1 MTYDSLVNRGD
12 YFSAHYLAE
21 VLPKDLKSGLL
32 ATWKQ
37 REDEARAEA
46 ERAATAGADG
56 TPSEATS
63 GEPNTEALP
72 VTPRAGLRELRRRYF
87 RARSS
92 FALPEDEDGT
102 AAAQDTEDD
111 SATYDSP
118 AWGERVRTLNAE
130 VLRALG
136 YDAKPR
142 TMTVTR
148 ADQPYE
154 VRVAHAEKGL
164 VAVDCGWAAEPDA
177 ALDPEGPGRLLE
189 PVPLEG
195 RNTVPTGSKL
205 ASFLFAC
212 EDAPRYVLLLVG
224 GVVVLA
230 DRMVWGEGRYLAV
243 SLDAALQR
251 NDTRAGGELDTIA
264 ALFGADSLR
273 TPEEGGENPLAEL
286 VGKSTKHAVGV
297 SSELR
302 DGLRL
307 SVELIAGEVLA
318 RLREQGVR
326 PEDIGEL
333 PDLGKQLT
341 RESLRYLYRVLFLL
355 YAEARPELGILPA
368 DYPEYQQGYGLG
380 RLGELIAERDL
391 VDEKS
396 RQGTYLYESLDL
408 LFRKVQEGYRSRRT
422 HGPSTVE
429 TDGVEVDAVKA
440 SEDVGLRFEPLH
452 SKLFEPQSIR
462 LIGLGAIP
470 HPHDDSDDAD
480 ADADGYDEDDAGAG
494 LEVSGRLLDTR
505 LRNATLYKVLRLL
518 MITRGKKGERGGFI
532 SYAQLGINQLGA
544 VYEGLM
550 SYSGF
555 IAGDEDL
562 YEVAKNGDPKDGS
575 WLIPKSKI
583 DDYAPNVFVYRRDE
597 ETGEDVRVHYTPGS
611 FVYRLSGRD
620 RQTSASYYT
629 PESLTRVTV
638 QLALQHRLDQDGTT
652 TEAREL
658 LDWKIC
664 EPALGSG
671 AFLNEAINQV
681 AAEYLRRRQEELGTP
696 IDTEKYAIELQKA
709 KAYVALHNS
718 YGVDLNETAV
728 ELAEVSLWLNT
739 MHPGMEAPWF
749 GLHLRRGNS
758 LIGGRREVYP
768 PEKLKKA
775 AWLGTTPERFPL
787 TEAANGLPV
796 TVTERTTRSGSVQ
809 RVTENAVHHF
819 LLPAK
824 EWGAVAAEKE
834 AKALAPEAARTLGN
848 WRKMIT
854 RTPTA
859 KQSERLQALARRVEF
874 LWELVVR
881 RLEISERDISRRID
895 VWGAEDG
902 WLRSPEVAVQRD
914 KVVADLT
921 APDTP
926 YWRLKTLMDAWCAL
940 WFWPVQEAG
949 LLDGT
954 AEVYERGAEQ
964 LPSGAVAE
972 GLRAADES
980 GVLMSWETEDLFGEI
995 TGGGELTAAS
1005 VERRR
1010 TGRRKEAIGGA
1021 RKRAVVPLAGLDD
1034 WLEFA
1039 ESLIGTEDVPADS
1052 LVAEFA
1058 TLAEL
1063 EPYEDALPDL
1073 MGMEHFQQL
1082 ELRFPWAG
1090 VAGDVARAQGFFH
1103 WELDFAQ
1110 VFARGGYDLQVGNP
1124 PWVRPDW
1131 QEDASLAEFDPW
1143 FKLTD
1148 KPKIQDWRTRRSEA
1162 FTRPRDLGTYFM
1174 ERSANAGMV
1183 AILGGIATYPLLN
1196 GTRPDLYRAFM
1207 TQSWKNMHKEG
1218 TVGLIHPDTHFSGVR
1233 DGKLRAASYRHL
1245 RIHAGFINA
1254 KNWAFPHPVGHTTPF
1269 GLHVYG
1275 ATRKKISFTH
1285 VSQLYGVAPLIES
1298 FTHDGAGEI
1307 PGIKFRGDWDLRPHR
1322 NRLIPIDSERL
1333 TEWETLTAS
1342 STDASSTP
1350 PLLSPVSITEEHAIS
1365 ALARNTGR
1373 LGTKNPKMSQG
1384 YNETTGKT
1392 AGHIRWDT
1400 RTPESLSDLI
1410 IQGPHLG
1417 VSTPFAKQPK
1427 TPCKSHLDWLP
1438 FDLTSLPQGA
1448 TPDTNYIR
1456 ACSLDDFVAA
1466 QDSWGGR
1473 PYSTYF
1479 RLAWRKMI
1487 PFDTERSLFP
1497 ALIPPGPTH
1506 IDAVYS
1512 MALQSNRETT
1522 LTVGFWST
1530 IPLDYVLRIT
1540 GKSNF
1545 HPANAISMPAPSG
1558 DHPLSHPLLLRT
1570 LRLNCL
1576 TDAYA
1581 PIWGELFHTT
1591 WPAYEEWAYAGWPNL
1606 KPLASGLKPTW
1617 EYATPLRTDHERRA
1631 ALVELDAL
1639 VSVWLGITADQLVAI
1654 YKSRYPVLSDYEAEM
1669 YFDANGRKI
1678 ARNHN
1683 TYGYGQ
1689 TKETYPSLLA
1699 HLESPDTTSPP
1710 EGYQP
1715 PFYKADREAEMRGA
1729 HAHFQARLDA
1739 EIAAGRWSPPP
1750 PAFTPTLSNDAT
1762 PDSPEVDA

>member
-32 ATWKQ
+32 AAWKQ

-46 ERAATAGADG
+46 ERAATARADG
-56 TPSEATS
+56 TAEAVP
-63 GEPNTEALP
+63 GEPDADALP
-72 VTPRAGLRELRRRYF
+72 VTSRAGLRELRRRYF
-87 RARSS
+87 QARSS
-92 FALPEDEDGT
+92 FALPEDDEDGT

-118 AWGERVRTLNAE
+118 AWCERVRALNAE

-177 ALDPEGPGRLLE
+177 ALDPEGPGRLLD
-189 PVPLEG
+189 PVPLDG

-212 EDAPRYVLLLVG
+212 ENAPRYVLLLVG

-251 NDTRAGGELDTIA
+251 NDTKAGGELDTIA
-264 ALFGADSLR
+264 ALFGADSLH

-297 SSELR
+297 SSDLR

-333 PDLGKQLT
+333 SDLGKQLT

-391 VDEKS
+391 IDEKS

-408 LFRKVQEGYRSRRT
+408 LFHKVQEGYRSRRT
-422 HGPSTVE
+422 HGPAGAE
-429 TDGVEVDAVKA
+429 ADGVEAAPKA

-452 SKLFEPQSIR
+452 SKLFEPESIR
-462 LIGLGAIP
+462 LIGLGTIP
-470 HPHDDSDDAD
+470 HPHDDSDDD
-480 ADADGYDEDDAGAG
+480 DDEAGFEG
-494 LEVSGRLLDTR
+494 SGGVLDTR

-555 IAGDEDL
+555 IAGEEEL

-575 WLIPKSKI
+575 WLIPKSKV
-583 DDYAPNVFVYRRDE
+583 DDYPGNVFVYRRDE
-597 ETGEDVRVHYTPGS
+597 ETGEDVRVRYAPGS

-629 PESLTRVTV
+629 PESLTKVTV
-638 QLALQHRLDQDGTT
+638 QLALQHRLDQDDTT

-696 IDTEKYAIELQKA
+696 IDTEKYAVEFQKA

-834 AKALAPEAARTLGN
+834 AKALAPEAARALGN

-859 KQSERLQALARRVEF
+859 KQAERLQAAARRVEF
-874 LWELVVR
+874 LWGLVVR

-954 AEVYERGAEQ
+954 AAVYERGAEK

-1010 TGRRKEAIGGA
+1010 AGRRKEAIGGT

-1039 ESLIGTEDVPADS
+1039 EALVGTEDVLADS
-1052 LVAEFA
+1052 LVAEFGS
-1058 TLAEL
+1058 LAEL

-1110 VFARGGYDLQVGNP
+1110 VFAKGGYDLQVGNP
-1124 PWVRPDW
+1124 PWVRPQW
-1131 QEDASLAEFDPW
+1131 HEDQVLAELEPW
-1143 FKLTD
+1143 FVLAE
-1148 KPKIQDWRTRRSEA
+1148 KPRAEEWRLRKEEVLSAARHSKA
-1162 FTRPRDLGTYFM
+1162 YFLGELVTTTGV
-1174 ERSANAGMV
+1174 SAVLSSPV
-1183 AILGGIATYPLLN
+1183 AYPLLV
-1196 GTRPDLYRAFM
+1196 GTKSDLYRAFM
-1207 TQSWKNMHKEG
+1207 GQVWQHIAPHGSAGM
-1218 TVGLIHPDTHFSGVR
+1218 IHPDTHFGGVR
-1233 DGKLRAASYRHL
+1233 EGALRAAAYRHL
-1245 RIHAGFINA
+1245 RIHAHFVNSA
-1254 KNWAFPHPVGHTTPF
+1254 NWAFDDLHRSWEF
-1269 GLHVYG
+1269 GMHIYGSSQAPDFLHVSELRG
-1275 ATRKKISFTH
+1275 AEVLPDS
-1285 VSQLYGVAPLIES
+1285 LA
-1298 FTHDGAGEI
+1298 HDGQGAA
-1307 PGIKFRGDWDLRPHR
+1307 PAIKNNGSWDIRPHR
-1322 NRLIPIDSERL
+1322 ERVVHVDTALL
-1333 TEWETLTAS
+1333 TSWQALRGTTGAVTET
-1342 STDASSTP
+1342 
-1350 PLLSPVSITEEHAIS
+1350 PLLYPVLATEQGAVD
-1365 ALARNTGR
+1365 ALAAHPNS
-1373 LGTKNPKMSQG
+1373 LGDHNPMI
-1384 YNETTGKT
+1384 TTGYDEGGAKKD
-1392 AGHIRWDT
+1392 GLIRWDT
-1400 RTPESLSDLI
+1400 QAVSELTEVIL
-1410 IQGPHLG
+1410 QGPH
-1417 VSTPFAKQPK
+1417 FASALPYSKEPRI
-1427 TPCKSHLDWLP
+1427 PCRNNRDWDSLSPTDLP
-1438 FDLTSLPQGA
+1438 EDHIPL
-1448 TPDTNYIR
+1448 TNYIR
-1456 ACSLDDFVAA
+1456 ATEKETYLAA
-1466 QDSWGGR
+1466 QSQWMGR
-1473 PYSTYF
+1473 PFTEFF
-1479 RLAWRKMI
+1479 RLAWRAMI
-1487 PFDTERSLFP
+1487 PFANSRSLYA
-1497 ALIPPGPTH
+1497 ALIPPGPAH
-1506 IDAVYS
+1506 VH
-1512 MALQSNRETT
+1512 LVQSLAFADNR
-1522 LTVGFWST
+1522 LTVLNAGFWAAL
-1530 IPLDYVLRIT
+1530 PLDYLLRIMGRPHLQT
-1540 GKSNF
+1540 SE
-1545 HPANAISMPAPSG
+1545 ARTMPAP
-1558 DHPLSHPLLLRT
+1558 DPKHPFAPALLLRT
-1570 LRLNCL
+1570 LRLNAL
-1576 TDAYA
+1576 TRHYS
-1581 PIWGELFHTT
+1581 PIWAELFNPQWAGYEDWANPR
-1591 WPAYEEWAYAGWPNL
+1591 WPHL
-1606 KPLASGLKPTW
+1606 KPLAADLKPNW
-1617 EYATPLRTDHERRA
+1617 EYATPLRTEYERRA

-1654 YKSRYPVLSDYEAEM
+1654 FKSRYPQLHDYEAATW
-1669 YFDANGRKI
+1669 FDANGRKI
-1678 ARNHN
+1678 AADFN
-1683 TYGYGQ
+1683 TYGHGQ
-1689 TKETYPSLLA
+1689 TKQDYLDLMA
-1699 HLESPDTTSPP
+1699 HLEDPEHVAPP
-1710 EGYQP
+1710 VGYQA
-1715 PFYKADREAEMRGA
+1715 PFYKADRETEMRAA

-1739 EIAAGRWSPPP
+1739 EIAAGRWTPPE
-1750 PAFTPTLSNDAT
+1750 PADGGR
-1762 PDSPEVDA
+1762 EVSVDD

>member
-37 REDEARAEA
+37 REDEAKAEA
-46 ERAATAGADG
+46 ERAAAAGADG
-56 TPSEATS
+56 TSEVAP
-63 GEPNTEALP
+63 GEPDADALP
-72 VTPRAGLRELRRRYF
+72 VTPRAGLRELRRPYF

-92 FALPEDEDGT
+92 FALPEDEDGA

-118 AWGERVRTLNAE
+118 AWRERVRTLNAE

-189 PVPLEG
+189 PVPLDG

-251 NDTRAGGELDTIA
+251 NDTKAGGELDTIA

-318 RLREQGVR
+318 RLRDQGVR

-333 PDLGKQLT
+333 SDLGKQLT
-341 RESLRYLYRVLFLL
+341 RESLRYLYRILFLL

-422 HGPSTVE
+422 HGPSAPEV
-429 TDGVEVDAVKA
+429 DGVEVDVKA

-452 SKLFEPQSIR
+452 SKLFERESIR

-470 HPHDDSDDAD
+470 HPHDDYDA
-480 ADADGYDEDDAGAG
+480 EDG
-494 LEVSGRLLDTR
+494 LEGSGRLLDTR

-550 SYSGF
+550 SYNGF
-555 IAGDEDL
+555 IAGDEEL

-583 DDYAPNVFVYRRDE
+583 DDYLPNVFVPRRDE
-597 ETGEDVRVHYTPGS
+597 ETGEDVRVRYAPGS

-629 PESLTRVTV
+629 PESLTKVTV

-796 TVTERTTRSGSVQ
+796 TVTERTNRSGSVQ

-859 KQSERLQALARRVEF
+859 KQAERLQAAARRVEF
-874 LWELVVR
+874 LWGLVVR

-895 VWGAEDG
+895 VWGVEDG
-902 WLRSPEVAVQRD
+902 WLRSPEVAVQRE

-954 AEVYERGAEQ
+954 AAVYQRGAEE

-1021 RKRAVVPLAGLDD
+1021 RKRAAVPLAGLDD

-1039 ESLIGTEDVPADS
+1039 EALIGTEDVPADS
-1052 LVAEFA
+1052 LVAEFGS
-1058 TLAEL
+1058 LEEL

-1082 ELRFPWAG
+1082 ELRFPWAS
-1090 VAGDVARAQGFFH
+1090 VARDVARAQGFFH
-1103 WELDFAQ
+1103 WELDFGQ
-1110 VFARGGYDLQVGNP
+1110 VFAKGGYDLQVGNP
-1124 PWVRPDW
+1124 PWFRPRW
-1131 QEDASLAEFDPW
+1131 EESSVMAEMEPW
-1143 FKLTD
+1143 FMLEE
-1148 KPKIQDWRTRRSEA
+1148 KPEVDEWRERKNEVLAPKTGTRYFLDELATHAGTVESLGSQSTYPLIAGTQPNLYRSFMCQA
-1162 FTRPRDLGTYFM
+1162 WKNIGTGGI
-1174 ERSANAGMV
+1174 AGMV
-1183 AILGGIATYPLLN
+1183 
-1196 GTRPDLYRAFM
+1196 
-1207 TQSWKNMHKEG
+1207 
-1218 TVGLIHPDTHFSGVR
+1218 HPDTHL
-1233 DGKLRAASYRHL
+1233 DGTKEGRLRAAAYHHL
-1245 RIHAGFINA
+1245 RLHATFINSA
-1254 KNWAFPHPVGHTTPF
+1254 NWAFEIGRAVAF
-1269 GLHVYG
+1269 GMDIYG
-1275 ATRKKISFTH
+1275 ELKPQIDFYSL
-1285 VSQLYGVAPLIES
+1285 SQLHGAQVLPDSLS
-1298 FTHDGAGEI
+1298 HDGSGEI
-1307 PGIKFRGDWDLRPHR
+1307 PAQKHAGTWDVRPHR
-1322 NRLIPIDSERL
+1322 TRAVRVTDSLLAQWRQLSGDTAIPVEQTQLLHPITTAEQGAIAALANSQIRLGH
-1333 TEWETLTAS
+1333 
-1342 STDASSTP
+1342 
-1350 PLLSPVSITEEHAIS
+1350 LSPLIS
-1365 ALARNTGR
+1365 
-1373 LGTKNPKMSQG
+1373 SG
-1384 YNETTGKT
+1384 YHEATSKQNGL
-1392 AGHIRWDT
+1392 IRYHVGSPASWDAVV
-1400 RTPESLSDLI
+1400 L
-1410 IQGPHLG
+1410 QGPHIA
-1417 VSTPFAKQPK
+1417 VATPFAKQPNLPMRNSK
-1427 TPCKSHLDWLP
+1427 DWRSWNLNTLP
-1438 FDLTSLPQGA
+1438 IDSLPRTTYTVA
-1448 TPDTNYIR
+1448 CPKDKYI
-1456 ACSLDDFVAA
+1456 AA
-1466 QDSWGGR
+1466 QDRWNGR
-1473 PYSTYF
+1473 PYTEYF
-1479 RLAWRKMI
+1479 RLAWRAMI
-1487 PFDTERSLFP
+1487 DPKNTERSLF
-1497 ALIPPGPTH
+1497 AAIIPPGSAH
-1506 IDAVYS
+1506 VHAVHS
-1512 MALQSNRETT
+1512 LALPSD
-1522 LTVGFWST
+1522 LDTVINAGFWSSL
-1530 IPLDYVLRIT
+1530 PLDYLLRLT
-1540 GKSNF
+1540 GRS
-1545 HPANAISMPAPSG
+1545 HLQVAEAMRMPAATS
-1558 DHPLSHPLLLRT
+1558 SHPLTHALLLRA

-1576 TDAYA
+1576 TSTYA
-1581 PIWGELFHTT
+1581 SLWRDLFHPT
-1591 WPAYEEWAYAGWPNL
+1591 WPHYEKWAYNWQNGAQIA
-1606 KPLASGLKPTW
+1606 PLAEKLTSDWTPSV
-1617 EYATPLRTDHERRA
+1617 PLRTDYERRA

-1639 VSVWLGITADQLVAI
+1639 VSVWLGISADQLAAI
-1654 YKSRYPVLSDYEAEM
+1654 YRSRYQVLSEYESDM
-1669 YFDANGRKI
+1669 YFDNTGRKI
-1678 ARNHN
+1678 AKNYYA
-1683 TYGYGQ
+1683 YGHGQ
-1689 TKETYPSLLA
+1689 TKEEYLDLID
-1699 HLESPDTTSPP
+1699 HLTNPAAVAPPD
-1710 EGYQP
+1710 GYKA

-1729 HAHFQARLDA
+1729 HAHFQALLDA
-1739 EIAAGRWSPPP
+1739 EIAAGRWTPPEP
-1750 PAFTPTLSNDAT
+1750 RD
-1762 PDSPEVDA
+1762 DKREVPVDG

>member
-46 ERAATAGADG
+46 ERAAQAGSAG
-56 TPSEATS
+56 TSEAS
-63 GEPNTEALP
+63 PAEPDADALP
-72 VTPRAGLRELRRRYF
+72 VTPRAGLRDLRRRYF

-118 AWGERVRTLNAE
+118 AWCERVRALNAE

-189 PVPLEG
+189 PVPLDG

-251 NDTRAGGELDTIA
+251 NDTKAGGELDTIA

-286 VGKSTKHAVGV
+286 VDKSTKHAVGV

-318 RLREQGVR
+318 RLRDQDVR

-333 PDLGKQLT
+333 ADLGKQLT
-341 RESLRYLYRVLFLL
+341 RESLRYLYRILFLL

-408 LFRKVQEGYRSRRT
+408 LFNKVQEGYRSRRT
-422 HGPSTVE
+422 HGLSTSE
-429 TDGVEVDAVKA
+429 ADGDEADVKA

-452 SKLFEPQSIR
+452 SKLFEPDSIR

-470 HPHDDSDDAD
+470 HPHDDA
-480 ADADGYDEDDAGAG
+480 DEDEDGTGGGGGGGAR
-494 LEVSGRLLDTR
+494 VLDTR

-555 IAGDEDL
+555 IAADNEDL
-562 YEVAKNGDPKDGS
+562 YEVAKGGDPKDGS

-583 DDYAPNVFVYRRDE
+583 DDYPREVFVYRRDE
-597 ETGEDVRVHYTPGS
+597 ETGEDVRVTYTPGS

-629 PESLTRVTV
+629 PESLTKVTV

-696 IDTEKYAIELQKA
+696 IDTEKYAVELQKA

-768 PEKLKKA
+768 AEKLKKA

-787 TEAANGLPV
+787 TEAANGLPE
-796 TVTERTTRSGSVQ
+796 TMTERTTRSGSVQ

-859 KQSERLQALARRVEF
+859 KQAERLQAAARRVEF
-874 LWELVVR
+874 LWGLVVR

-954 AEVYERGAEQ
+954 AEVYERGVEE

-972 GLRAADES
+972 GLRAADDS
-980 GVLMSWETEDLFGEI
+980 GVLMSWETTDLFGEV
-995 TGGGELTAAS
+995 TGAGELTAAS

-1010 TGRRKEAIGGA
+1010 AGRRKEAIGGA

-1039 ESLIGTEDVPADS
+1039 ESLVGTEDVPADS
-1052 LVAEFA
+1052 LVAEFGS
-1058 TLAEL
+1058 LAEL

-1082 ELRFPWAG
+1082 ELRFPWAS

-1124 PWVRPDW
+1124 PWVRPQW
-1131 QEDASLAEFDPW
+1131 QEDLVLAELEPW
-1143 FKLTD
+1143 FMLAEKPSATEWRLHKEDLLDNRTD
-1148 KPKIQDWRTRRSEA
+1148 NVN
-1162 FTRPRDLGTYFM
+1162 FLLGELATH
-1174 ERSANAGMV
+1174 AGAV
-1183 AILGGIATYPLLN
+1183 AVLGSPGAYPLLL
-1196 GTRPDLYRAFM
+1196 GTQGDLYRAFM
-1207 TQSWKNMHKEG
+1207 AQVWQHIAPRGSAGM
-1218 TVGLIHPDTHFSGVR
+1218 IHPDTHFGGAR
-1233 DGKLRAASYRHL
+1233 EGAIRAAVYRHL
-1245 RIHAGFINA
+1245 RVHAHFVNSA
-1254 KNWAFPHPVGHTTPF
+1254 NWAFEDLSRSQEF
-1269 GLHVYG
+1269 GMHIYG
-1275 ATRKKISFTH
+1275 TSQDPDFLH
-1285 VSQLYGVAPLIES
+1285 VSQLRDANVLPDSLN
-1298 FTHDGAGEI
+1298 HDGRGTT
-1307 PGIKFRGDWDLRPHR
+1307 PGIKHNSSWDIRPHR
-1322 NRLIPIDSERL
+1322 ERVVHVDMSLL
-1333 TEWETLTAS
+1333 TSWHALTGSTGGATQTTL
-1342 STDASSTP
+1342 
-1350 PLLSPVSITEEHAIS
+1350 LYPVLVGEQGAIE
-1365 ALARNTGR
+1365 ALAAYSSNLADYRPMT
-1373 LGTKNPKMSQG
+1373 SSG
-1384 YNETTGKT
+1384 YHESGAKKD
-1392 AGHIRWDT
+1392 GLIRWGNQAVPALKDVI
-1400 RTPESLSDLI
+1400 L
-1410 IQGPHLG
+1410 QGPHF
-1417 VSTPFAKQPK
+1417 SCANPFYKEPMI
-1427 TPCKSHLDWLP
+1427 PCRNQRHWHTLAPTEMPSACVP
-1438 FDLTSLPQGA
+1438 I
-1448 TPDTNYIR
+1448 TNYVR
-1456 ACSLDDFVAA
+1456 ATDEATYLAA
-1466 QDSWGGR
+1466 QDSWLGS
-1473 PYSTYF
+1473 PSTSYF
-1479 RLAWRKMI
+1479 RLAWRKLI
-1487 PFDTERSLFP
+1487 PYNTSRSLQA
-1497 ALIPPGPTH
+1497 ALVPPGPAH
-1506 IDAVYS
+1506 IDAVNS
-1512 MALQSNRETT
+1512 LALADNRMTT
-1522 LTVGFWST
+1522 LNAGFWAAL
-1530 IPLDYVLRIT
+1530 PLDYLLRIT
-1540 GKSNF
+1540 GN
-1545 HPANAISMPAPSG
+1545 ANLHFAEARKMPAP
-1558 DHPLSHPLLLRT
+1558 DPAHPLVPALLLRA
-1570 LRLNCL
+1570 LRLNAL
-1576 TDAYA
+1576 TAHYA
-1581 PIWGELFHTT
+1581 PLWAELFDPRWAGYEDWANPH
-1591 WPAYEEWAYAGWPNL
+1591 WPRL
-1606 KPLASGLKPTW
+1606 KPLAANLQSAW
-1617 EYATPLRTDHERRA
+1617 EYSTPLRTEHERRA

-1654 YKSRYPVLSDYEAEM
+1654 FKTRFPQLYDYETATW
-1669 YFDANGRKI
+1669 FDANGRKI
-1678 ARNHN
+1678 AADFN
-1683 TYGYGQ
+1683 TYGHGQ
-1689 TKETYPSLLA
+1689 TKQDYLDLIA
-1699 HLESPDTTSPP
+1699 HLEDPERTPP
-1710 EGYQP
+1710 PAGYHT
-1715 PFYKADREAEMRGA
+1715 PFYKADREAEMRAA

-1739 EIAAGRWSPPP
+1739 EIAAGRWTPPE
-1750 PAFTPTLSNDAT
+1750 PADGTREVLADA
-1762 PDSPEVDA
+1762 